1 MRPKFSALP
10 LFLGAIL
17 LLFWTATATAS
28 EQARP
33 FLSALEAYKAGD
45 YPGAIAQFKSIVQGG
60 VVNGRLYYNL
70 GNAYLKNSELGPAI
84 LWYERALEL
93 MPSDPDLRFNL
104 EYARSLTKD
113 VPEESGSPLAR
124 ILFFWNYQLGARD
137 VKMVAIGLNLLV
149 WLSIALWRSTRRRG
163 PARTALVAAF
173 PALVFA
179 LTALFNYA
187 MAARFQPAV
196 VLFEQVAVRAGLE
209 ESATELFVLHAGAK
223 VRVVKQLKD
232 HFQIRF
238 SDDKLGWV
246 PKDRI
251 GIIPG

>member
-1 MRPKFSALP
+1 MMPKRFATRLCI
-10 LFLGAIL
+10 GAML
-17 LLFWTATATAS
+17 LLFWTATASAS

-45 YPGAIAQFKSIVQGG
+45 YAGAIAQFSAIVQTG

-70 GNAYLKNSELGPAI
+70 GNAYLKNNELGPAI

-93 MPSDPDLRFNL
+93 MPGDPDLRFNM
-104 EYARSLTKD
+104 EYARSLSKD

-137 VKMVAIGLNLLV
+137 IKIAAIGFNLLV
-149 WLSIALWRSTRRRG
+149 WLLIASWRITRRRG
-163 PARTALVAAF
+163 PARAAMVTAI

-187 MAARFQPAV
+187 LAARFQPAV
-196 VLFEQVAVRAGLE
+196 ILSEQVAVRAGLE

-223 VRVVKQLKD
+223 VRVVKQLED

-238 SDDKLGWV
+238 ADDKLGWV